1 MITCWRF
8 TREYSKFSSFHITR
22 KIINILMISKYITQ
36 LKYLLKYIASL
47 WHIMFTDVMQKVSG
61 TKSMTVL
68 SGRSVHDTAML
79 AQIQVR
85 FHFACLLKE
94 IVQQTIIH
102 TNTMSCHSKP
112 NQYDLSFFKKRNF
125 SLFLTVFGQLKNRRL
140 SLLQKT

>member
-1 MITCWRF
+1 
-8 TREYSKFSSFHITR
+8 
-22 KIINILMISKYITQ
+22 MISKYITQ

-68 SGRSVHDTAML
+68 SGRSAHDTAML
-79 AQIQVR
+79 ARIQVR
-85 FHFACLLKE
+85 FNFACLLKE
-94 IVQQTIIH
+94 IVQQTIIRM
-102 TNTMSCHSKP
+102 NTMSCHSKP